1 MNSIKNF
8 QRINTT
14 SYIPYSERLYSPT
27 INQNRLSTTNL
38 IENNEKELII
48 SNQRTKIY
56 QLELKEKELEDLNKK
71 YNELQKEFHDLM
83 NYKISLEYEIKR
95 KDNNYNS
102 DISLLKVEKDEY
114 QHKFNESS
122 TNIKKLNAEI
132 DYLRRENEIKKKEID
147 RLNKK
152 INEINNKF
160 KEISENNNILIKEN
174 KELYDFNLH
183 HDDEMSKIV
192 EDNTRL
198 SKLYQDLSVKL
209 ENYERDKDH
218 LTKVINEKNLNID
231 DLNNKINLQEEN
243 IKYLNKEIEDNDLL
257 NKNIQQNYKDINIK
271 IEELE
276 KENAIMKEN
285 LGKEKNIRIEEENR
299 NRELNNLLLNKENK
313 IDELNKNYEN
323 ILIKQRDLNDEN
335 SEIKIDIEKYKNNC
349 KILREQN
356 NNLMKELENIISFH
370 EKVQEKLTRKD
381 KIKEL
386 LNDNNN
392 ILQKSLINLDDILS
406 KDIDTKSFL

>member
-14 SYIPYSERLYSPT
+14 SHIPYSERLYNPT
-27 INQNRLSTTNL
+27 INQNRLSTSNL

-71 YNELQKEFHDLM
+71 YNELQKEFHDIM

-114 QHKFNESS
+114 QHKFNESL

-174 KELYDFNLH
+174 KELYDLNLH
-183 HDDEMSKIV
+183 RDDEMLKIE

-198 SKLYQDLSVKL
+198 SKLYQDLSVKM
-209 ENYERDKDH
+209 ENNEREKDH

-231 DLNNKINLQEEN
+231 NLNNKINLQEEN
-243 IKYLNKEIEDNDLL
+243 IKYLNKEIEDISLL
-257 NKNIQQNYKDINIK
+257 NKSIQQNYKDINIK

-276 KENAIMKEN
+276 RENAIMKEN
-285 LGKEKNIRIEEENR
+285 LSKEKNIRIEEENR
-299 NRELNNLLLNKENK
+299 NRELNNLLLSKENE

-335 SEIKIDIEKYKNNC
+335 SEIKIDMEKYKNNC

-356 NNLMKELENIISFH
+356 NNLMKELQNIISFH

-386 LNDNNN
+386 LNDN
-392 ILQKSLINLDDILS
+392 IVK
-406 KDIDTKSFL
+406 KK

>member
-14 SYIPYSERLYSPT
+14 SNIPYSERLYNLT
-27 INQNRLSTTNL
+27 INQNRLSTSNL

-71 YNELQKEFHDLM
+71 YNELQKEFHDIM

-114 QHKFNESS
+114 QHKFNESL

-160 KEISENNNILIKEN
+160 NEISENNNILIKEN
-174 KELYDFNLH
+174 KELYDLNLH
-183 HDDEMSKIV
+183 HDDEMLKIE

-198 SKLYQDLSVKL
+198 SKLYQDLSVKM
-209 ENYERDKDH
+209 ENNEREKDH

-231 DLNNKINLQEEN
+231 NLNNKINLQEEN
-243 IKYLNKEIEDNDLL
+243 IKYLNKEIEDNSLL
-257 NKNIQQNYKDINIK
+257 NKSLQQNYKDINIK

-276 KENAIMKEN
+276 RENAIMKEN
-285 LGKEKNIRIEEENR
+285 LSKEKNIRIEEENR
-299 NRELNNLLLNKENK
+299 NRELNNLLLSKENE

-335 SEIKIDIEKYKNNC
+335 SEIKIDMEKYKNNC

-356 NNLMKELENIISFH
+356 NNLMKELQNIISFH

-392 ILQKSLINLDDILS
+392 ILQQSLINLDDILS
-406 KDIDTKSFL
+406 KSIDTKTFL

>member
-14 SYIPYSERLYSPT
+14 SCIPYSERLYSPT